1 MESPQVTKLK
11 SGSLYEDKLNYS
23 RAVVVDSW
31 ILVANTAGRNYRTR
45 EISNDAAEQTRQCFA
60 NIEGAL
66 KAVESSLADVVRTRV
81 SVPYLEHK
89 DAIMSVIAEK
99 FRGVDPAS
107 TITATPLAGPE
118 YLVEIEITAYRG
130 AGATKAT
137 NLRISL

>member
-1 MESPQVTKLK
+1 MQTPQVTKLK
-11 SGSLYEDKLNYS
+11 SGSLYEDKLSYS
-23 RAVVVDSW
+23 RAVVVDNW

-66 KAVESSLADVVRTRV
+66 KAVDASLADVVRTRV

-89 DAIMSVIAEK
+89 DAIMSVVAEK

-130 AGATKAT
+130 AGTANAT
-137 NLRISL
+137 NLRVSL